1 MVLTVF
7 ENKIKNT
14 KTTPMTSSD
23 VFIVNF
29 ERIFTPFSGV
39 SVVRFEQVN
48 VS

>member
-14 KTTPMTSSD
+14 KTTPMTSS